1 MSSTTSCN
9 EHEMDQI
16 DGTNPLNDWNAIGVS
31 CEYEDINK
39 CFENILVQLSEVLT
53 DQIRNFSSAKRGIIL
68 GTVRETVRNALV
80 KVKNHLEGREQ
91 STSSSFFD
99 EVQMS
104 VEELREFLPTV
115 SSHSRTLCQIAARLG
130 CELNQAQ
137 VTQMAGPSMSEARSA
152 DVATAGEEVNDW
164 NNIRSHYTSLKHGEN
179 SVQRR
184 NGLHHKSDGPH
195 CVPTAASQKSSR
207 QCSPVSSRESTS
219 DIVKQGTFNGVVE
232 ALKAARKNPCDRL
245 RDIKEWE
252 SLSKK
257 NGESVVDFCCRME
270 DLSRKIHPSSEW
282 DFIRGSK
289 LYSCFQHWQNSY
301 YMMAALDAPE
311 GRVYEEVKRV
321 AMRLEKLQFDSNT
334 QLRFQKRG
342 FDRQGSDPQK
352 TPSFNTTSEQAGT
365 LAKSIPKCNFCGKRG
380 HLAADCRKREKPS
393 NHKYRENGHNR
404 NYSDTRNNAAGGSS
418 LVTEL
423 DRWCK
428 TVQRKGED
436 PKLQS
441 GAVGKPSTCEVEIFG
456 ITAKALVDTGSV
468 ISIIPV
474 GLLKRVRE
482 QGVDLDAKAHIVGD
496 GKQRRL
502 FDASGNA
509 MSFLSEITAEVMVI
523 GASTAC
529 VHMHVQQSNDDNVF
543 TTATNYFKNSLRGFL

>member
-1 MSSTTSCN
+1 
-9 EHEMDQI
+9 
-16 DGTNPLNDWNAIGVS
+16 
-31 CEYEDINK
+31 
-39 CFENILVQLSEVLT
+39 
-53 DQIRNFSSAKRGIIL
+53 
-68 GTVRETVRNALV
+68 
-80 KVKNHLEGREQ
+80 
-91 STSSSFFD
+91 
-99 EVQMS
+99 
-104 VEELREFLPTV
+104 
-115 SSHSRTLCQIAARLG
+115 
-130 CELNQAQ
+130 
-137 VTQMAGPSMSEARSA
+137 
-152 DVATAGEEVNDW
+152 
-164 NNIRSHYTSLKHGEN
+164 
-179 SVQRR
+179 
-184 NGLHHKSDGPH
+184 
-195 CVPTAASQKSSR
+195 
-207 QCSPVSSRESTS
+207 
-219 DIVKQGTFNGVVE
+219 
-232 ALKAARKNPCDRL
+232 
-245 RDIKEWE
+245 
-252 SLSKK
+252 
-257 NGESVVDFCCRME
+257 
-270 DLSRKIHPSSEW
+270 
-282 DFIRGSK
+282 
-289 LYSCFQHWQNSY
+289 
-301 YMMAALDAPE
+301 MAALDAPE

-404 NYSDTRNNAAGGSS
+404 NYNDTRNNAAGGSS

-482 QGVDLDAKAHIVGD
+482 QGADLDAKAHIVGD

-509 MSFLSEITAEVMVI
+509 MSFLSEIKTEVMVI

-529 VHMHVQQSNDDNVF
+529 VHMHVQQSNDDTLLLGSGDFSETDPQMVQH
-543 TTATNYFKNSLRGFL
+543 ATRNGFANHPCSHAAYSDRRVVVGPGKVATVKISGGFSKGACIFWSKNPRIESGVCQVDEGRAELSVINKGSEPWVIGRGEDLGRWSTETWVDPRIADVRAI